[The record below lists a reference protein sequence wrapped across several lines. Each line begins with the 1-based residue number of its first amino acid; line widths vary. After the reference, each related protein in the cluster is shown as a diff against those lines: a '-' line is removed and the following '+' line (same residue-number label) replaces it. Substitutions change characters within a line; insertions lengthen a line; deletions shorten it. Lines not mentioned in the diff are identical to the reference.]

1 MKNNKI
7 VVIALALTLMAS
19 FIGTTASA
27 FEKDTTIKTIAV
39 LPFTVSIDTNN
50 LANGITEKG
59 IIRKSD
65 INRYRFQRAVHTWF
79 IKKDRKYIEV
89 FKDIISTNDI
99 LSGSGL
105 IDSLDELPKQKLCV
119 VLGVDA
125 IITGS
130 IRIFYTR
137 DVVGYEVMRNVVGIN
152 VKPDSKIVLEINL
165 HNAGGS
171 LLWKKTF
178 DGYGADSPDIIIDRF
193 LRNFYRTFPYK
204 K

>member
-1 MKNNKI
+1 MKIKKI
-7 VVIALALTLMAS
+7 LIIAIALNLLGN
-19 FIGTTASA
+19 FISTTASA
-27 FEKDTTIKTIAV
+27 NEKDTTIKTIAV

-50 LANGITEKG
+50 LANGVTEVG

-79 IKKDRKYIEV
+79 IKKDRKYIKV
-89 FKDIISTNDI
+89 LQDIIYTNDI
-99 LSGSGL
+99 LNRSGL
-105 IDSLDELPKQKLCV
+105 TDSLDELAKQKLCT

-130 IRIFYTR
+130 ISILYTR
-137 DVVGYEVMRNVVGIN
+137 DMVGYEVMRNVVGIN
-152 VKPDSKIVLEINL
+152 VKPDSKIVLKINL
-165 HNAGGS
+165 YNIAGY